1 MLCFIDRSISLPLLL
16 LQVQMKMTA
25 CEEGKHI
32 KIVSSLCNK
41 NVHGMFLGPRRKTRW
56 RIWVDGDSQDSRNL
70 WTSSIAHVDD
80 DDASDRRED
89 MRLSRDEHDGLSRE
103 TSALAEGRK
112 ALKIKLKKMKTKQ
125 HQLTST
131 TTCCFLNLP
140 LRLCLSGKDLH
151 VEIVRQ
157 DSQHCAS
164 LGHMRLLVLCRM
176 CFCTKNTPLEQH

>member
-70 WTSSIAHVDD
+70 WTSSIAPVDD
-80 DDASDRRED
+80 DDASGNRED
-89 MRLSRDEHDGLSRE
+89 TPLSRDECDGLLKETPALNEGMKAHEIESRKW
-103 TSALAEGRK
+103 RP
-112 ALKIKLKKMKTKQ
+112 I
-125 HQLTST
+125 
-131 TTCCFLNLP
+131 N
-140 LRLCLSGKDLH
+140 
-151 VEIVRQ
+151 I
-157 DSQHCAS
+157 
-164 LGHMRLLVLCRM
+164 
-176 CFCTKNTPLEQH
+176 N